1 MIEDVYELHVCE
13 NGSWSV
19 VERFP
24 AARKDEALEEA
35 KRTFTASSV
44 QAVRVVRESYNEA
57 DGLYVEKTVFRNA
70 KPKIVVPEPLTGRP
84 SRASTGPGSGVQ
96 LVRPGSAAPGRPAAK
111 PAPTAKAAPEP
122 ARAKAAPPPAT
133 PPVDHGRVVAERL
146 AGAPPPSPKPR
157 PMGDPAVPS
166 VILPV
171 VLGAL
176 ALASLAAGGGL
187 FVDADELAQLLGS
200 GVTVPML
207 QGVAGVLLLIGSG
220 LIIRLV
226 QENRKLT
233 PQTVDQPLEASDP
246 NRKVID
252 TSTGY
257 EFAEQPRRPATPA
270 EGEMGP
276 TVEGF
281 EKKHYS
287 DRVIQKAP
295 TSPDDPTVPEPKP
308 VAGEAPKPVTAP
320 QPAEKPKVEVVA
332 SPPVPD
338 PTPPAQ
344 KGAIEE
350 DQIALVK
357 LFQDAQTH
365 PAIKQLMGGGRI
377 DQRTRFNCHLF
388 LLGAGTA
395 CFPETPKLH
404 DLGRVLERVLAELGT
419 DVAKTHSFA
428 EKLGDYNQDPRHA
441 ALIKAGAEAM
451 RRFVAK
457 KGDAG
462 AALADA
468 LRSSME
474 SEPEGP
480 SNIIAIMFTD
490 MVSSVETTQALGD
503 EAAMKLVQSHN
514 LIVGASLKR
523 WHGHQVKHTGD
534 GIMAVFPKVADGL
547 AAAIDIQRE
556 IAEYNRVT
564 MSTHLNVR
572 IGISAGQPIREQDD
586 FFGTV
591 VQLSAR
597 LCNAAGSAEILIM
610 GNIADMMPA
619 RRFSMANRRNVFLK
633 GFPDPQS
640 VLTLDWQNS
649 SAPVT

>member
-35 KRTFTASSV
+35 KRTFSASSV

-70 KPKIVVPEPLTGRP
+70 KPKVVVPEPLTGRP

-96 LVRPGSAAPGRPAAK
+96 LVRPGSAAPSRAAAK
-111 PAPTAKAAPEP
+111 PAPTAKPAPEP
-122 ARAKAAPPPAT
+122 VRPKPTPPPAT
-133 PPVDHGRVVAERL
+133 PAVDHSRVVAERL
-146 AGAPPPSPKPR
+146 AGAPPPPKPK
-157 PMGDPAVPS
+157 PVSEPAVPS
-166 VILPV
+166 AIMPV

-176 ALASLAAGGGL
+176 ALAALAAGGGL
-187 FVDADELAQLLGS
+187 FLDADELAPLLGS

-207 QGVAGVLLLIGSG
+207 QGASGVLLLIGGG

-226 QENRKLT
+226 QENRKLAPKT
-233 PQTVDQPLEASDP
+233 MEQPAVASDP
-246 NRKVID
+246 DRKVID

-257 EFAEQPRRPATPA
+257 EFAEQPRRPAPPVD
-270 EGEMGP
+270 GEMGP

-281 EKKHYS
+281 DKKHHS
-287 DRVIQKAP
+287 DRVIQHAP
-295 TSPDDPTVPEPKP
+295 TSPDDPPIPQAKP
-308 VAGEAPKPVTAP
+308 VAAEPPKPAA
-320 QPAEKPKVEVVA
+320 QPSPVEKPTTEVA
-332 SPPVPD
+332 AAPAPD
-338 PTPPAQ
+338 PALP
-344 KGAIEE
+344 KSAIEE

-395 CFPETPKLH
+395 CFPGTPRLS

-428 EKLGDYNQDPRHA
+428 EKLGDYNQDARHA

-619 RRFSMANRRNVFLK
+619 RRFSLANRRNVFLK

-649 SAPVT
+649 SAPVN

>member
-35 KRTFTASSV
+35 KRTFSASSV

-70 KPKIVVPEPLTGRP
+70 KPKVVVPEPLTGRP

-96 LVRPGSAAPGRPAAK
+96 LVRPGSAAPSRVAAK
-111 PAPTAKAAPEP
+111 PAPTAKPAPEP
-122 ARAKAAPPPAT
+122 VRPKPTPPPAT
-133 PPVDHGRVVAERL
+133 PAVDHSRVVAERL
-146 AGAPPPSPKPR
+146 AGAPPPPKPK
-157 PMGDPAVPS
+157 PVSEPAVPS
-166 VILPV
+166 AIMPV

-176 ALASLAAGGGL
+176 ALAALAAGGGL
-187 FVDADELAQLLGS
+187 FLDADELAPLLGS

-207 QGVAGVLLLIGSG
+207 QGAAGVLLLIGGG

-226 QENRKLT
+226 QENRKLAPKT
-233 PQTVDQPLEASDP
+233 MEQPAVASDP
-246 NRKVID
+246 DRKVID

-257 EFAEQPRRPATPA
+257 EFAEQPRRPAPPVD
-270 EGEMGP
+270 GEMGP

-281 EKKHYS
+281 DKKHHS
-287 DRVIQKAP
+287 DRVIQHAP
-295 TSPDDPTVPEPKP
+295 TSPDDPPIPQAKP
-308 VAGEAPKPVTAP
+308 VAAEPPKPAAP
-320 QPAEKPKVEVVA
+320 PLPVEKPTTEVA
-332 SPPVPD
+332 AAPAPD
-338 PTPPAQ
+338 PALP
-344 KGAIEE
+344 KSAIEE

-395 CFPETPKLH
+395 CFPGTPRLS

-428 EKLGDYNQDPRHA
+428 EKLGDYNQDARHA

-619 RRFSMANRRNVFLK
+619 RRFSLANRRNVFLK

-649 SAPVT
+649 SAPVN

>member
-19 VERFP
+19 VERYP

-35 KRTFTASSV
+35 KQTFTASSV

-57 DGLYVEKTVFRNA
+57 DGLYVEKTIFRNA
-70 KPKIVVPEPLTGRP
+70 KPKATVPEPLTGRR
-84 SRASTGPGSGVQ
+84 SSASSGPGSGAQ
-96 LVRPGSAAPGRPAAK
+96 LVRPGSGGLAASGHRAAVAK
-111 PAPTAKAAPEP
+111 PPPEAPRPKP
-122 ARAKAAPPPAT
+122 APPPAAE
-133 PPVDHGRVVAERL
+133 PGRVVAERL
-146 AGAPPPSPKPR
+146 AGPPPQPVEEA
-157 PMGDPAVPS
+157 AVPS
-166 VILPV
+166 TVLPI

-176 ALASLAAGGGL
+176 ALAALAIAGGL
-187 FVDADELAQLLGS
+187 IMDADDLAPVLGS
-200 GVTVPML
+200 GVTPQIL
-207 QGVAGVLLLIGSG
+207 QVIAGAMFLVACVLIY
-220 LIIRLV
+220 RLV
-226 QENRKLT
+226 QENRKIGAKPT
-233 PQTVDQPLEASDP
+233 PEPVSITDP
-246 NRKVID
+246 DRKVID
-252 TSTGY
+252 TSTAY
-257 EFAEQPRRPATPA
+257 EFSEPARRAAAPAS
-270 EGEMGP
+270 EGKGP

-281 EKKHYS
+281 DAKHYS

-295 TSPDDPTVPEPKP
+295 TSPDNPEVPQTRPVVAEPPKA
-308 VAGEAPKPVTAP
+308 VAAPP
-320 QPAEKPKVEVVA
+320 PAEKPKVEA
-332 SPPVPD
+332 AAPPPPD
-338 PTPPAQ
+338 PGPALP
-344 KGAIEE
+344 KSAIEE

-395 CFPETPKLH
+395 CFPTGTPRPS

-419 DVAKTHSFA
+419 DAAKTQSFA

-441 ALIKAGAEAM
+441 ALIRAGAEAM

-474 SEPEGP
+474 SEPEAP

-547 AAAIDIQRE
+547 SAAIDIQRE

-619 RRFSMANRRNVFLK
+619 RRFSLANRRNVFLK

-640 VLTLDWQNS
+640 VLTLDWQS
-649 SAPVT
+649 STAAVN

>member
-1 MIEDVYELHVCE
+1 L
-13 NGSWSV
+13 
-19 VERFP
+19 
-24 AARKDEALEEA
+24 AAFAIAAGLFMD
-35 KRTFTASSV
+35 
-44 QAVRVVRESYNEA
+44 A
-57 DGLYVEKTVFRNA
+57 DDLA
-70 KPKIVVPEPLTGRP
+70 PLL
-84 SRASTGPGSGVQ
+84 GVG
-96 LVRPGSAAPGRPAAK
+96 V
-111 PAPTAKAAPEP
+111 
-122 ARAKAAPPPAT
+122 T
-133 PPVDHGRVVAERL
+133 PQILQVI
-146 AGAPPPSPKPR
+146 AGATFLV
-157 PMGDPAVPS
+157 AC
-166 VILPV
+166 
-171 VLGAL
+171 VL
-176 ALASLAAGGGL
+176 
-187 FVDADELAQLLGS
+187 
-200 GVTVPML
+200 
-207 QGVAGVLLLIGSG
+207 IY
-220 LIIRLV
+220 RLV
-226 QENRKLT
+226 QENRKIGAK
-233 PQTVDQPLEASDP
+233 PVLEPIAASDP
-246 NRKVID
+246 DRKVID

-257 EFAEQPRRPATPA
+257 EFSAPPGRATAPAD
-270 EGEMGP
+270 EEKGP

-281 EKKHYS
+281 EAKHYS

-295 TSPDDPTVPEPKP
+295 SSPDNPEVPQTKP
-308 VAGEAPKPVTAP
+308 VVAEPPTTVAAPPPV
-320 QPAEKPKVEVVA
+320 EKPKVEVAA
-332 SPPVPD
+332 SPPSD
-338 PTPPAQ
+338 PGTALP
-344 KGAIEE
+344 KSAIEE

-365 PAIKQLMGGGRI
+365 PAIKQLIGGGRI

-395 CFPETPKLH
+395 CFPAGTPSPR

-419 DVAKTHSFA
+419 DAAKTHSFA

-441 ALIKAGAEAM
+441 ALIRAGAEAM

-468 LRSSME
+468 LRSSLE

-547 AAAIDIQRE
+547 SAAIDIQRE

-619 RRFSMANRRNVFLK
+619 RRFSLANRRNVFLK

-640 VLTLDWQNS
+640 VLTLDWQSS
-649 SAPVT
+649 SAAVN